1 MDMKTLLGGIGVA
14 AALLVLSDAPAFA
27 QHREG
32 CRERIERA
40 KDRTNEMVRKFGRHS
55 EQEREARA
63 RLEDIRDW
71 CRTHSDWDSR
81 RDHDDEHDYDHAH

>member
-1 MDMKTLLGGIGVA
+1 MRMKTLLGGIGIVTA
-14 AALLVLSDAPAFA
+14 VLVLCGPPALA

-40 KDRTNEMVRKFGRHS
+40 KDRTNEMVSKFGRHS

-71 CRTHSDWDSR
+71 CRTHQDWDTR
-81 RDHDDEHDYDHAH
+81 RDHDDEGHYDNH